1 MINRKMKKDIENHG
15 RNAKKKK
22 KRKNQKGED
31 GISIRSGNA
40 NQNIGGGYFNSRFP
54 GLDKDPGSWRRN
66 LKWFYHYLGSLRT
79 LSAIFEIPILPM
91 HFNIK
96 EFV

>member
-1 MINRKMKKDIENHG
+1 MKKDIENHG

-31 GISIRSGNA
+31 GISIRLGNT
-40 NQNIGGGYFNSRFP
+40 NQNIGGAYFNSRFP
-54 GLDKDPGSWRRN
+54 GLAKDPGNSRRN
-66 LKWFYHYLGSLRT
+66 LKLFYCYLGSLW
-79 LSAIFEIPILPM
+79 SGIFETPVLRM